1 MKAGLDQG
9 TKSTTNQLELDFS
22 HSYIF
27 EKKNSHNLQRL
38 HLKITENEKRV
49 SKCKHEGKSCKQNVT
64 RGFFKTWMIAYLVK
78 YAIGVLPALL
88 TGKAM
93 KK

>member
-1 MKAGLDQG
+1 MIKSA
-9 TKSTTNQLELDFS
+9 TKHLELAYS
-22 HSYIF
+22 HSFIWLI
-27 EKKNSHNLQRL
+27 NSHNLQRL
-38 HLKITENEKRV
+38 HLKITRDEKRV

-64 RGFFKTWMIAYLVK
+64 RGFLKTWMIAYLVK

-93 KK
+93 KE

>member
-1 MKAGLDQG
+1 MTL
-9 TKSTTNQLELDFS
+9 TFLS
-22 HSYIF
+22 IW
-27 EKKNSHNLQRL
+27 KKNSHNLQRL

-64 RGFFKTWMIAYLVK
+64 RGFFKTWMIAYVVK